1 MTTTGRSSVNCAS
14 RAGSSPIVPATN
26 CWSGRVARAIATAG
40 VAGSS
45 PAVMARADQSR
56 FRNSTPLAAFDADRG
71 ILEFNPLFGLS
82 REAMLAIAQQWDVP
96 VNPLHQA
103 GYASIGCAP
112 CTRATRPGEPE
123 RAGRWWWEAET
134 RKECGLHL
142 DRHAA
147 LQGA

>member
-1 MTTTGRSSVNCAS
+1 
-14 RAGSSPIVPATN
+14 
-26 CWSGRVARAIATAG
+26 
-40 VAGSS
+40 
-45 PAVMARADQSR
+45 MARADQSR
-56 FRNSTPLAAFDADRG
+56 FSNRTPLAAFDADRG
-71 ILEFNPLFGLS
+71 ILEFNPLFGWS
-82 REAMLAIAQQWDVP
+82 REAMLAFAQQWDVP

-112 CTRATRPGEPE
+112 CTRAGEPE

-134 RKECGLHL
+134 KKECGLHL